1 MRSLRVSDLLQKLLR
16 ESYSGENVQVRGDSS
31 VAVLAHE
38 ATLTQMLFNLI
49 SNGLKFKKPDTQPR
63 VEIAI
68 TRREEGMLRIA
79 VADNGIGIMPQHLG
93 KLFRV
98 FERLHG
104 VEEYPG
110 TGIGLAIVKRG
121 SERMGGR
128 CGVESK
134 EGEGSTFWVE
144 LPEAKTK

>member
-1 MRSLRVSDLLQKLLR
+1 M
-16 ESYSGENVQVRGDSS
+16 
-31 VAVLAHE
+31 
-38 ATLTQMLFNLI
+38 NLI
-49 SNGLKFKKPDTQPR
+49 SNALKYHNPAVEPR
-63 VEIAI
+63 VTVDLAAAPN
-68 TRREEGMLRIA
+68 GMVRIA
-79 VADNGIGIMPQHLG
+79 VIDNGIGIAQQHLG

-121 SERMGGR
+121 TERMGGR

-134 EGEGSTFWVE
+134 VGEGSTFWIE
-144 LPEAKTK
+144 LPEAPPPE